1 MASSISMS
9 TTIASRAERKKGS
22 AVQKAGLFAF
32 VFVMYSYTTAG
43 PFGLEDQVTTSG
55 PGLTLLYHL
64 ILPFFWCIPVSLVA
78 AELTTAIP
86 VEGGFYRWVRA
97 GYGDFWGFLA
107 GWWNW
112 TASFLLGAAYA
123 VMFSD
128 YLSFYFPQI
137 AGWKHLLSSA
147 VLIAVIAYINVR
159 GIQMVGMV
167 ATLLEI
173 FILLPVV
180 VLCVIALGKWHHNP
194 FVPFVPPHVP
204 PFQVFGVGLALGLW
218 LYSGYEQVSTVA
230 EEVENPQRSY
240 PIALAWVV
248 PLSIATYFFPTML
261 SLAALGNW
269 EQWHTRY
276 FSDAAL
282 LIGGRW
288 LGSWMTLAAVVTS
301 ISILNS
307 TVLTTT
313 RMPFAMAE
321 DGYLPPFLTT
331 KHSRYGTP
339 WIAILASS
347 ACYAVL
353 AVRSLTELISIYAWL
368 RIATTV
374 MTVLAAWRLR
384 KTQPDLQRPF
394 RIPWG
399 RAGLL
404 YVVGAP
410 IAMAGVALIGSDRFA
425 LYWGLAA
432 ILLGPIAYLFVC
444 KMRARHERKLQ
455 LTQSRNL

>member
-1 MASSISMS
+1 MS
-9 TTIASRAERKKGS
+9 TNIPAHAARKP
-22 AVQKAGLFAF
+22 AAAARKAGLVAL
-32 VFVMYSYTTAG
+32 VFVMYSYTTGG

-64 ILPFFWCIPVSLVA
+64 LLPFFWCIPISLAA

-112 TASFLLGAAYA
+112 TASFVLGGVYA
-123 VMFSD
+123 VLFSD

-137 AGWKHLLSSA
+137 VGWKHFLTSA
-147 VLIAVIAYINVR
+147 ALVVLIAYVNVR
-159 GIQMVGMV
+159 GIQMVGVV
-167 ATLLEI
+167 ATVLEI
-173 FILLPVV
+173 FILLPVAV
-180 VLCVIALGKWHHNP
+180 MCAIAAGKWQHNP
-194 FVPFVPPHVP
+194 FVPFIPPHVP

-230 EEVENPQRSY
+230 EEVENPQRNY
-240 PIALAWVV
+240 PISLALVV
-248 PLSIATYFFPTML
+248 PLSIATYFLPTLL

-276 FSDAAL
+276 FSDAAQ

-288 LGSWMTLAAVVTS
+288 LGVWMTLAAMVTN
-301 ISILNS
+301 ISLLNA

-321 DGYLPPFLTT
+321 DGYLPPFLTR
-331 KHSRYGTP
+331 KHPRYGTP

-347 ACYAVL
+347 GCYALL
-353 AVRSLTELISIYAWL
+353 ALKSLTQLITVYAWL

-384 KTQPDLQRPF
+384 RTQPDLPRPF

-399 RAGLL
+399 RTGLL

-410 IAMAGVALIGSDRFA
+410 LVMAGVALLGSDRFA
-425 LYWGLAA
+425 LQWGPVA
-432 ILLGPIAYLFVC
+432 ILLGPIAYVFVRR
-444 KMRARHERKLQ
+444 MRARYQRKQLQ
-455 LTQSRNL
+455 LS

>member
-1 MASSISMS
+1 MS
-9 TTIASRAERKKGS
+9 QTKATAK
-22 AVQKAGLFAF
+22 KAGLFYF
-32 VFVMYSYTTAG
+32 VFVMFAYTTGG
-43 PFGLEDQVTTSG
+43 PFGMEEMVTTSG
-55 PGLTLLYHL
+55 PGLTLLYL
-64 ILPFFWCIPVSLVA
+64 LVLPFFWCIPVSLVA
-78 AELTTAIP
+78 AELTTTIP

-97 GYGDFWGFLA
+97 SFGDFWGFLA

-112 TASFLLGAAYA
+112 SASWLLGGSYA
-123 VMFSD
+123 VLFSD
-128 YLSFYFPQI
+128 YLANYFPFL
-137 AGWKHLLSSA
+137 AGWKHYA
-147 VLIAVIAYINVR
+147 VSVALISVLAYVNTR
-159 GIQMVGMV
+159 GIQMVGRV
-167 ATLLEI
+167 ATVLEI
-173 FILLPVV
+173 SVLIPVLL
-180 VLCVIALGKWHHNP
+180 LCVIGAARWRYNP
-194 FVPFVPPHVP
+194 FHPFIPPHVP

-248 PLSIATYFFPTML
+248 PLSIATYFLPTML

-269 EQWHTRY
+269 EQWRTRY

-282 LIGGRW
+282 LIGGSW

-301 ISILNS
+301 VSILNS

-353 AVRSLTELISIYAWL
+353 SLKSLTQLISVYAWL

-374 MTVLAAWRLR
+374 MTV
-384 KTQPDLQRPF
+384 
-394 RIPWG
+394 
-399 RAGLL
+399 
-404 YVVGAP
+404 
-410 IAMAGVALIGSDRFA
+410 
-425 LYWGLAA
+425 
-432 ILLGPIAYLFVC
+432 
-444 KMRARHERKLQ
+444 
-455 LTQSRNL
+455 